1 MAGCCQIKFGE
12 QVGDSSDTAAVYE
25 DCGGKT
31 AASSLETRAA
41 YPLCI
46 SSACNLIHQTG
57 GELNPAHKP
66 HH

>member
-12 QVGDSSDTAAVYE
+12 QAGDSSDTAAVYE

-41 YPLCI
+41 YPSAFLLHVI
-46 SSACNLIHQTG
+46 SYTKQVEN
-57 GELNPAHKP
+57 
-66 HH
+66 